1 METIKISL
9 AKPIYA
15 LSNLDINWDNCEEKD
30 GVLRLVLNN
39 AGSKSMLPGDIV
51 LFRRTGT
58 IESEYPFGSDGV
70 VPVSEDDREMSVIVE
85 QEVKVISAISE
96 SEFTVEAPKKTT
108 ILCKNSTPVT
118 IGANQYYAV
127 SVEGT
132 HTIFYQDVKMA
143 SDQTNPIRAIFGD
156 EPYPLV
162 FATNNEL
169 STVGIASSYTKY
181 TKTVNGCGSNENV
194 PYDYF
199 FIPNRESR
207 TTFLCAAPIPENTM
221 VDFSQNDFYFTLPNG
236 KCIVWSEGAEQTE
249 ISVFKRTDYWNVPVG
264 FVQNTDYVHL
274 YQEENINTLFADK
287 IKKNVIPPVIN
298 MERVKYAPIIMVKTG
313 DTEEINAVCG
323 ITFNLHF
330 RKRDNNW
337 NVRRW
342 DKWNTCGPTE
352 SSNVNFERSDSM
364 VYLGFNDNDVQ
375 YQKMKVKKSFI
386 RLSFY
391 RKGEEDEEFDP
402 INASLLYY
410 STIFLDSGY
419 LFGQFNK
426 KRTELI
432 ENGKTWNS
440 DEKPS
445 YVLSASSEDSS
456 TIRIDSQI
464 VVHNEFDMTK
474 SSEGFNLYLFADD
487 SEICDQDKEFR
498 TIYMKVEFNHAG
510 YGKTVPFM
518 PWPKYITEDSI
529 SIDEYFKNVYIPVK
543 ICHIDDRYYY
553 YFNNEND
560 PSDSRYIDC
569 DKDAKSIVFNLFE
582 PRLTREL

>member
-9 AKPIYA
+9 AKPIYS
-15 LSNLDINWDNCEEKD
+15 LSNLDINWNLCEEKD

-39 AGSKSMLPGDIV
+39 AGSKSMLPGDTI

-58 IESEYPFGSDGV
+58 IESEYPFGSDGIV
-70 VPVSEDDREMSVIVE
+70 QVPEEDREMSVIVE
-85 QEVKVISAISE
+85 QEVTVISAISE
-96 SEFTVEAPKKTT
+96 SEFTVEAPKKAA

-118 IGANQYYAV
+118 IGINQYYAV

-143 SDQTNPIRAIFGD
+143 SEQTNPIRAIFGD

-169 STVGIASSYTKY
+169 SIVGVASSYTKY

-207 TTFLCAAPIPENTM
+207 TTFLCATEIPENTM
-221 VDFSQNDFYFTLPNG
+221 VDFNQNDFYFTLPNG

-274 YQEENINTLFADK
+274 YQEENVNTLFADK

-298 MERVKYAPIIMVKTG
+298 MERVKYAPIIMAG
-313 DTEEINAVCG
+313 DEPSIVCG
-323 ITFNLHF
+323 VTFNLHF

-352 SSNVNFERSDSM
+352 SANINFDRSDSL
-364 VYLGFNDNDVQ
+364 VYLGFNDSDVQ

-432 ENGKTWNS
+432 ENGKVWNS

-445 YVLSASSEDSS
+445 YVLSASSENDSA
-456 TIRIDSQI
+456 IRIDSQI

-510 YGKTVPFM
+510 YGKTIPFM

-560 PSDSRYIDC
+560 PSDNRYIDC
-569 DKDAKSIVFNLFE
+569 DTEAKSIVFNLFE